1 MRFSRIAVPLGQ
13 SGGKIEMM
21 TKRRLSIVLSIGVMA
36 ATALPAVAQ
45 NWGGDSPRDGAC
57 FYEHPNF
64 GGQYFCESV
73 GASRDVPPAANDRIS
88 SIRIFGNASVTVFQ
102 DTNFRNASM
111 RFDNDQT
118 DLERVG
124 WDDRISSFRIGT
136 RRYGGGSWGRPTT
149 PSSGA
154 CFYEDPDFRGDYF
167 CASAGSATSQVPDD
181 ANDRISSIRIFGSA
195 SVTVFQDVNFR
206 NASMRFDSDQ
216 RNLERVGWD
225 DRISS
230 FRIDARGGSQH
241 GGDRGYNTEAQW
253 TYPQAQAMVQ
263 RAYRSVLGRDPDAG
277 AASWV
282 NETIKNHWSQGQ
294 LEDALKNTPEYRQKH
309 K

>member
-1 MRFSRIAVPLGQ
+1 
-13 SGGKIEMM
+13 MM
-21 TKRRLSIVLSIGVMA
+21 KRHAIVVLSAGILA
-36 ATALPAVAQ
+36 AIASPARAQ
-45 NWGGDSPRDGAC
+45 NWGGDAPRDGVC

-73 GASRDVPPAANDRIS
+73 GTNRDVPRDANDRIS

-102 DTNFRNASM
+102 DTDFRNASM
-111 RFDNDQT
+111 RFDVDQPN
-118 DLERVG
+118 LERVG
-124 WDDRISSFRIGT
+124 WDDRISSFRVSA

-167 CASAGSATSQVPDD
+167 CASVGSNTSQVPDD
-181 ANDRISSIRIFGSA
+181 ANDRISSIRVFGNA

-206 NASMRFDSDQ
+206 NASMRFDGDQ

-230 FRIDARGGSQH
+230 FRVEFRGGNSR
-241 GGDRGYNTEAQW
+241 GDREYNTEAQW
-253 TYPQAQAMVQ
+253 TYPQAQKMVQ
-263 RAYRSVLGRDPDAG
+263 RAYRSVLGRDPDAA
-277 AASWV
+277 AASWI
-282 NETIKNHWSQGQ
+282 NETIKNHWSQAQ